1 MLKPYHPDFFIE
13 PLHDGLWDRFCWS
26 TFLYI
31 AVHIVLCVM
40 RVRLHEQ
47 CGKMLK
53 GTLASMGLRNVMME
67 ANGTIKL
74 HFSPLHLHAVQ
85 MQNLL
90 GLMSD
95 SDPVL
100 SGLVCVDSHCVA
112 ITRLPA
118 AKINEISD

>member
-1 MLKPYHPDFFIE
+1 LLEHI
-13 PLHDGLWDRFCWS
+13 S
-26 TFLYI
+26 LYSSSHSFVCD
-31 AVHIVLCVM
+31 A
-40 RVRLHEQ
+40 RAPARA
-47 CGKMLK
+47 MLK

-85 MQNLL
+85 MQNLP

-100 SGLVCVDSHCVA
+100 SGLVCVDSYCVA
-112 ITRLPA
+112 IKRLPA